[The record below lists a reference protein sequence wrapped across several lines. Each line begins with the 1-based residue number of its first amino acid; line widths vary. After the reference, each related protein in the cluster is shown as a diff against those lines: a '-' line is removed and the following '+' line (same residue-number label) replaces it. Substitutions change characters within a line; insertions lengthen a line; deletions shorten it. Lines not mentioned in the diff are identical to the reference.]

1 MKAHSEST
9 AASHQIHFQM
19 QAEPAALERALQ
31 VIRIRGFGIESMQAD
46 LRDGLIDLVLTVRGT
61 RPIGMLLAQLDKL
74 HTVLTVAADT
84 TAYVEQRRRA

>member
-1 MKAHSEST
+1 MNAHTEST

-46 LRDGLIDLVLTVRGT
+46 LRDGLIDLAMTVSGT
-61 RPIGMLLAQLDKL
+61 RPISMLLAQLDKL
-74 HTVLTVAADT
+74 HTVLTVAMESGAHGDL
-84 TAYVEQRRRA
+84 RRRA